1 MGIIKI
7 IGEFFIMLIC
17 SLIQVVG
24 VVFEGVSAFFAKL
37 AEYLCVAYETLMV
50 LVKDNDKEA
59 DT

>member
-7 IGEFFIMLIC
+7 IGEFFIMFIC

-37 AEYLCVAYETLMV
+37 AEYLCMAYEKLMGF
-50 LVKDNDKEA
+50 VKEFDEED

>member
-24 VVFEGVSAFFAKL
+24 VVFEGVSALFAKL
-37 AEYLCVAYETLMV
+37 AEYLCLAYEKMMGFVNETDEEV
-50 LVKDNDKEA
+50 